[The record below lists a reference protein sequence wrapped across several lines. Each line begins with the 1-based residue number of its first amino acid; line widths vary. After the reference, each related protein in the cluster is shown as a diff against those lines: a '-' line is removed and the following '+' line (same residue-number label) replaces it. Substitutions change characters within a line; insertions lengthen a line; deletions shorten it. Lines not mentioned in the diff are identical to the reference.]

1 MILEVQSALVWA
13 GTISSIH
20 RHILHS
26 WNTNETWRVFP
37 MEYMHRI
44 YGAGSIYTW
53 VAQFYIKMRALS
65 MLFFKILFYIFFLC
79 STMILAC
86 LENCT
91 FPPGNQM
98 ENMNVQVYN
107 SQCGILIR
115 FPCWFFL
122 VHVLSFLS
130 VSPEVLICI
139 WFLKAKR
146 EWAKLFE
153 MTMTYF
159 CLLGL

>member
-20 RHILHS
+20 RHILQS
-26 WNTNETWRVFP
+26 WNTKETWRVFP
-37 MEYMHRI
+37 MEYMCRI
-44 YGAGSIYTW
+44 YGAGSICTW
-53 VAQFYIKMRALS
+53 GVQFYIKIRALS
-65 MLFFKILFYIFFLC
+65 MLFSKILFYIFFSVQHWFWPAWRL
-79 STMILAC
+79 
-86 LENCT
+86 
-91 FPPGNQM
+91 PGNQM

-122 VHVLSFLS
+122 VHVLSFMS